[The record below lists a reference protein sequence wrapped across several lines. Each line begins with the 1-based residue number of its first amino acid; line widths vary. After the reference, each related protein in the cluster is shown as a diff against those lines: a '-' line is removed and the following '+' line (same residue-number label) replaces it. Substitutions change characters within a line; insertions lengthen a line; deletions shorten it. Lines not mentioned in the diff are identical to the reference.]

1 MTLNNDEEFKFIFE
15 DNSELLVP
23 KNQIIEISPTF
34 YFKNIN
40 NNDQNIIKMPAFVK
54 HDDLDNFIN
63 IFQKYIS
70 RLRQFNFDESFISI
84 KILLEG
90 NSIKITKL
98 IELSELFENNSFSII
113 LIKDCILSEKKEN
126 EDVDE
131 NHTMNINNVIILLHL
146 SYNKLKEINNKD
158 KTNFLNNS
166 QENNNNIEVE
176 LETTWLDLF
185 IKSLEMIGNNLNYY
199 FENDIGDKITSNKL
213 WSFDKKIIDEL
224 YEKYS
229 LNLISNNYIIN
240 GNEKEIELNDSNIK
254 QNKIDLKKL
263 NKIIDFLIQKR
274 NQSDF
279 FSLLSNEFMRIISE
293 ENINEINSLPNPTFI
308 LKININDIN
317 NYYEEYPINNSFNI
331 NDTTKLVIVVYYKKN
346 DDSFNVSLKLSKD
359 KNDKTMTSFDIITFL
374 SLALVEEINNRQINV
389 KSLTN
394 NKSMY
399 EILKINNFK
408 KIISK
413 NDKIGS
419 SSGNEYFTLKLFLKP
434 CFIYTM
440 LCNYLFYNIE
450 NLYTNK
456 NICKLSKNLLSII
469 IKKKQLLKNDDNSSY
484 KEDAQLNNVDKIV
497 MCLINWLNDE
507 VNVGEDISEIIKSI
521 KWDNV
526 SLPLI
531 FEFLIKYAIHI
542 ISDDIEY
549 IFTNSLAKILKHF
562 ELDLS
567 ILSKEIIHSLLLSSK
582 KMNYISMF
590 CENKKMKKFHLYE
603 IMNKKRNISLQNDKK
618 NENNASSL
626 ANSINNKNEIS
637 TISNNQ
643 NSTKDGHEIKKIDT
657 KPKNKIK
664 IGINNSSIET
674 KYLSHNKN
682 NISFINN
689 NSDIYYNNYFTNCH
703 NNFNI
708 NIYKANKPN
717 NDKMKKNYSQIN
729 KKKVIISQIKIRKDN
744 NTKYEIYKKNN
755 IKINNRVNKSSSNKK
770 NISNSPD
777 SYSPEMKERLNK
789 INSNNI
795 LNKTIN
801 YKNLNNNL
809 DKKLIKDK
817 CDRNKNNKINKNKFN
832 SSDIRNK
839 TCINPGHS
847 YLNYKKNY
855 QQKNANEYLGK
866 ASNKKDKNKTQI
878 SLLNELLNF
887 NKKNKKENNSAIKI
901 NQSVNIKKQ
910 NLTQIHF
917 DNK

>member
-1 MTLNNDEEFKFIFE
+1 MTLNNDEEFRFIFE

-40 NNDQNIIKMPAFVK
+40 NNEQNVIKMPAFVK

-84 KILLEG
+84 KVLLEG

-126 EDVDE
+126 EDIDE
-131 NHTMNINNVIILLHL
+131 NHTMNMNNVIILLHL

-158 KTNFLNNS
+158 KPIILTSS
-166 QENNNNIEVE
+166 QENNNIEAE
-176 LETTWLDLF
+176 LEATWLDLF

-199 FENDIGDKITSNKL
+199 FAKDIGDNVTNNKL

-224 YEKYS
+224 YEKFA
-229 LNLISNNYIIN
+229 LNLITNNYIIN
-240 GNEKEIELNDSNIK
+240 ENEKEIDLNDYSDIK
-254 QNKIDLKKL
+254 QNKIDLKEL
-263 NKIIDFLIQKR
+263 NKIIDFLIKKR

-308 LKININDIN
+308 LKININDIYS
-317 NYYEEYPINNSFNI
+317 YYEEYPINNSFNI
-331 NDTTKLVIVVYYKKN
+331 NDTTKLIIVVYYKKN

-359 KNDKTMTSFDIITFL
+359 KSEKSMPNFDIMTFL

-399 EILKINNFK
+399 EIMKINNFSK
-408 KIISK
+408 LISK
-413 NDKIGS
+413 SDKVS
-419 SSGNEYFTLKLFLKP
+419 NSSGNEYFTLKLFLKP
-434 CFIYTM
+434 CFLYTM
-440 LCNYLFYNIE
+440 LCNYLFHNIE

-469 IKKKQLLKNDDNSSY
+469 IRKKQLLKNEENDSH
-484 KEDAQLNNVDKIV
+484 KEDSQLNNVDKIV

-507 VNVGEDISEIIKSI
+507 VNVGEDISEIIKNI
-521 KWDNV
+521 KWDKV

-590 CENKKMKKFHLYE
+590 CENKKMKKFNLYE
-603 IMNKKRNISLQNDKK
+603 IMNKRRNISIQNDKK

-637 TISNNQ
+637 AFSNNQ
-643 NSTKDGHEIKKIDT
+643 NSTKDGHEIKKIGT
-657 KPKNKIK
+657 RQKNKIK
-664 IGINNSSIET
+664 IGIDNSSIET
-674 KYLSHNKN
+674 KYLSKNKN
-682 NISFINN
+682 NISFINK

-708 NIYKANKPN
+708 NIYKANKSN
-717 NDKMKKNYSQIN
+717 NDKMKKNFSQIN

-755 IKINNRVNKSSSNKK
+755 IKINNKAITSSNKK

-777 SYSPEMKERLNK
+777 SYSPEIKERLNK
-789 INSNNI
+789 IASNNI

-809 DKKLIKDK
+809 DRKLIKDK
-817 CDRNKNNKINKNKFN
+817 CDRNKSKKINKNKFN
-832 SSDIRNK
+832 SSDIKNK
-839 TCINPGHS
+839 TFIITGHT

-855 QQKNANEYLGK
+855 QEKNVNEYLGK
-866 ASNKKDKNKTQI
+866 ASNKKEKNKTQI

-887 NKKNKKENNSAIKI
+887 NKKGKKENNTAIKI

-917 DNK
+917 DKK

>member
-1 MTLNNDEEFKFIFE
+1 MTLNNDEEFRFIFE

-40 NNDQNIIKMPAFVK
+40 NNEQNVIKMPAFVK

-84 KILLEG
+84 KVLLEG

-126 EDVDE
+126 EDIDE
-131 NHTMNINNVIILLHL
+131 NHTMNMNNVIILLHL

-158 KTNFLNNS
+158 KPIILTSS
-166 QENNNNIEVE
+166 QENNNIEAE
-176 LETTWLDLF
+176 LEATWLDLF

-199 FENDIGDKITSNKL
+199 FAKDIGDNVTNNKL

-224 YEKYS
+224 YEKFA
-229 LNLISNNYIIN
+229 LNLITNNYIIN
-240 GNEKEIELNDSNIK
+240 ENEKEIDLNDYSDIK
-254 QNKIDLKKL
+254 QNKIDLKEL
-263 NKIIDFLIQKR
+263 NKIIDFLIKKR

-308 LKININDIN
+308 LKININDIYS
-317 NYYEEYPINNSFNI
+317 YYEEYPINNSFNI
-331 NDTTKLVIVVYYKKN
+331 NDTTKLIIVVYYKKN

-359 KNDKTMTSFDIITFL
+359 KSEKSMPNFDIMTFL

-399 EILKINNFK
+399 EIMKINNFSK
-408 KIISK
+408 LISK
-413 NDKIGS
+413 SDKVS
-419 SSGNEYFTLKLFLKP
+419 NSSGNEYFTLKLFLKP
-434 CFIYTM
+434 CFLYTM
-440 LCNYLFYNIE
+440 LCNYLFHNIE

-469 IKKKQLLKNDDNSSY
+469 IRKKQLLKNEENDSH
-484 KEDAQLNNVDKIV
+484 KEDSQLNNVDKIV

-507 VNVGEDISEIIKSI
+507 VNVGEDISEIIKNI
-521 KWDNV
+521 KWDKV

-549 IFTNSLAKILKHF
+549 IFSNSLAKILKHF

-590 CENKKMKKFHLYE
+590 CENKKMKKFNLYE
-603 IMNKKRNISLQNDKK
+603 IMNKRRNISIQNDKK
-618 NENNASSL
+618 NENNTSSL

-637 TISNNQ
+637 AFSNNQ
-643 NSTKDGHEIKKIDT
+643 NSTKDGHEIKKIGT
-657 KPKNKIK
+657 RQKNKIK
-664 IGINNSSIET
+664 IGIDNSSIET
-674 KYLSHNKN
+674 KYLSKNKN
-682 NISFINN
+682 NISFINK

-708 NIYKANKPN
+708 NIYKANKSN
-717 NDKMKKNYSQIN
+717 NDKMKKNFSQIN

-755 IKINNRVNKSSSNKK
+755 IKINNRAITSSNKK

-777 SYSPEMKERLNK
+777 SYSPEIKERLNK
-789 INSNNI
+789 IASNNI

-809 DKKLIKDK
+809 DRKLIKDK
-817 CDRNKNNKINKNKFN
+817 CDRNKSKKINKNKFN
-832 SSDIRNK
+832 SSDIKNK
-839 TCINPGHS
+839 TFINPGHT

-855 QQKNANEYLGK
+855 QEKNVNEYLGK
-866 ASNKKDKNKTQI
+866 ASNKKEKNKTQI

-887 NKKNKKENNSAIKI
+887 NKKGKKENNTAIKI

-917 DNK
+917 DKK

>member
-1 MTLNNDEEFKFIFE
+1 MTLNNDEEFRFIFE

-40 NNDQNIIKMPAFVK
+40 NNEQNVIKMPAFVK

-84 KILLEG
+84 KVLLEG

-126 EDVDE
+126 EDIDE
-131 NHTMNINNVIILLHL
+131 NHTMNMNNVIILLHL

-158 KTNFLNNS
+158 KPIILTSS
-166 QENNNNIEVE
+166 QENNNIEAE
-176 LETTWLDLF
+176 LEATWLDLF

-199 FENDIGDKITSNKL
+199 FAKDIGDNVTNNKL

-224 YEKYS
+224 YEKFA
-229 LNLISNNYIIN
+229 LNLITNNYIIN
-240 GNEKEIELNDSNIK
+240 ENEKEIDLKDYSDIK
-254 QNKIDLKKL
+254 QNKIDLKEL
-263 NKIIDFLIQKR
+263 NKIIDFLIKKR

-308 LKININDIN
+308 LKININDIYS
-317 NYYEEYPINNSFNI
+317 YYEEYPINNSFNI
-331 NDTTKLVIVVYYKKN
+331 NDTTKLIIVVYYKKN

-359 KNDKTMTSFDIITFL
+359 KSDKSMPNFDIMTFL

-399 EILKINNFK
+399 EIMKINNFSK
-408 KIISK
+408 LISK
-413 NDKIGS
+413 SDKVS
-419 SSGNEYFTLKLFLKP
+419 NSSGNEYFTLKLFLKP
-434 CFIYTM
+434 CFLYTM
-440 LCNYLFYNIE
+440 LCNYLFHNIE

-469 IKKKQLLKNDDNSSY
+469 IRKKQLLKNEENDSH
-484 KEDAQLNNVDKIV
+484 KEDSQLNNVDKIV

-507 VNVGEDISEIIKSI
+507 VNVGEDISEIIKNI
-521 KWDNV
+521 KWDKV

-590 CENKKMKKFHLYE
+590 CENKKMKKFNLYE
-603 IMNKKRNISLQNDKK
+603 IMNKRRNISIQNDKK
-618 NENNASSL
+618 NENNTSSL

-637 TISNNQ
+637 AFSNNQ
-643 NSTKDGHEIKKIDT
+643 NSTKDGHEIKKIGT
-657 KPKNKIK
+657 RQKNKIK
-664 IGINNSSIET
+664 IGIDNSSIET
-674 KYLSHNKN
+674 KYLSKNKN
-682 NISFINN
+682 NISFINK

-708 NIYKANKPN
+708 NIYKANKSN
-717 NDKMKKNYSQIN
+717 NDKMKKNFSQIN

-755 IKINNRVNKSSSNKK
+755 IKINNRAITSSNKK

-777 SYSPEMKERLNK
+777 SYSPEIKERLNK
-789 INSNNI
+789 IASNNI

-809 DKKLIKDK
+809 DRKLIKDK
-817 CDRNKNNKINKNKFN
+817 CDRNKSKKINKNKFN
-832 SSDIRNK
+832 SSDIKNK
-839 TCINPGHS
+839 TFINPGHT

-855 QQKNANEYLGK
+855 QEKNVNEYLGK
-866 ASNKKDKNKTQI
+866 ASNKKEKNKTQI

-887 NKKNKKENNSAIKI
+887 NKKGKKENNTAIKI

-917 DNK
+917 DKK

>member
-1 MTLNNDEEFKFIFE
+1 MTLNNDEEFRFIFE

-40 NNDQNIIKMPAFVK
+40 NNEQNVIKMPAFVK

-84 KILLEG
+84 KVLLEG

-126 EDVDE
+126 EDIDE
-131 NHTMNINNVIILLHL
+131 NHTMNMNNVIILLHL

-158 KTNFLNNS
+158 KPIILTSS
-166 QENNNNIEVE
+166 QENNNIEAE
-176 LETTWLDLF
+176 LEATWLDLF

-199 FENDIGDKITSNKL
+199 FAKDIGDNVTNNKL

-224 YEKYS
+224 YEKFA
-229 LNLISNNYIIN
+229 LNLITNNYIIN
-240 GNEKEIELNDSNIK
+240 ENEKEIDLNNYSDIK
-254 QNKIDLKKL
+254 QNKIDLKEL
-263 NKIIDFLIQKR
+263 NKIIDFLIKKR

-308 LKININDIN
+308 LKININDIYS
-317 NYYEEYPINNSFNI
+317 YYEEYPINNSFNI
-331 NDTTKLVIVVYYKKN
+331 NDTTKLIIVVYYKKN

-359 KNDKTMTSFDIITFL
+359 KSEKSMPNFDIMTFL

-399 EILKINNFK
+399 EIMKINNFSK
-408 KIISK
+408 LISK
-413 NDKIGS
+413 SDKVS
-419 SSGNEYFTLKLFLKP
+419 NSSGNEYFTLKLFLKP
-434 CFIYTM
+434 CFLYTM
-440 LCNYLFYNIE
+440 LCNYLFHNIE

-469 IKKKQLLKNDDNSSY
+469 IRKKQLLKNEENDSH
-484 KEDAQLNNVDKIV
+484 KEDSQLNNVDKIV

-507 VNVGEDISEIIKSI
+507 VNVGEDISEIIKNI
-521 KWDNV
+521 KWDKV

-549 IFTNSLAKILKHF
+549 IFSNSLAKILKHF

-590 CENKKMKKFHLYE
+590 CENKKMKKFNLYE
-603 IMNKKRNISLQNDKK
+603 IMNKRRNISIQNDKK

-637 TISNNQ
+637 AFSNNQ
-643 NSTKDGHEIKKIDT
+643 NSTKDGHEIKKIGT
-657 KPKNKIK
+657 RQKNKIK
-664 IGINNSSIET
+664 IGIDNSSIET
-674 KYLSHNKN
+674 KYLSKNKN
-682 NISFINN
+682 NISFINK

-708 NIYKANKPN
+708 NIYKANKSN
-717 NDKMKKNYSQIN
+717 NDKMKKNFSQIN

-755 IKINNRVNKSSSNKK
+755 IKINNRAITSSNKK

-777 SYSPEMKERLNK
+777 SYSPEIKERLNK
-789 INSNNI
+789 IASNNI

-809 DKKLIKDK
+809 DRKLIKDK
-817 CDRNKNNKINKNKFN
+817 CDRNKSKKINKNKFN
-832 SSDIRNK
+832 SSDIKNK
-839 TCINPGHS
+839 TFINPGHT

-855 QQKNANEYLGK
+855 QEKNVNEYLGK
-866 ASNKKDKNKTQI
+866 ASNKKEKNKTQI

-887 NKKNKKENNSAIKI
+887 NKKGKKENNTAIKI

-917 DNK
+917 DKK

>member
-1 MTLNNDEEFKFIFE
+1 MTLNNDEEFRFIFE

-40 NNDQNIIKMPAFVK
+40 NNEQNVIKMPAFVK

-84 KILLEG
+84 KVLLEG

-126 EDVDE
+126 EDIDE
-131 NHTMNINNVIILLHL
+131 NHTMNMNNVIILLHL

-158 KTNFLNNS
+158 KPIILTSS
-166 QENNNNIEVE
+166 QENNNIEAE
-176 LETTWLDLF
+176 LEATWLDLF

-199 FENDIGDKITSNKL
+199 FAKDIGDNVTNNKL

-224 YEKYS
+224 YEKFA
-229 LNLISNNYIIN
+229 LNLITNNYIIN
-240 GNEKEIELNDSNIK
+240 ENEKEIDLNNYSDIK
-254 QNKIDLKKL
+254 QNKIDLKEL
-263 NKIIDFLIQKR
+263 NKIIDFLIKKR

-308 LKININDIN
+308 LKININDIYS
-317 NYYEEYPINNSFNI
+317 YYEEYPINNSFNI
-331 NDTTKLVIVVYYKKN
+331 NDTTKLIIVVYYKKN

-359 KNDKTMTSFDIITFL
+359 KSDKSMPNFDIMTFL

-399 EILKINNFK
+399 EIMKINNFSK
-408 KIISK
+408 LISK
-413 NDKIGS
+413 SDKVS
-419 SSGNEYFTLKLFLKP
+419 NSSGNEYFTLKLFLKP
-434 CFIYTM
+434 CFLYTM
-440 LCNYLFYNIE
+440 LCNYLFHNIE

-469 IKKKQLLKNDDNSSY
+469 IRKKQLLKNEENDSH
-484 KEDAQLNNVDKIV
+484 KEDSQLNNVDKIV

-507 VNVGEDISEIIKSI
+507 VNVGEDISEIIKNI
-521 KWDNV
+521 KWDKV

-590 CENKKMKKFHLYE
+590 CENKKMKKFNLYE
-603 IMNKKRNISLQNDKK
+603 IMNKRRNISIQNDKK

-637 TISNNQ
+637 AFSNNQ
-643 NSTKDGHEIKKIDT
+643 NSTKDGHEIKKIGT
-657 KPKNKIK
+657 RQKNKIK
-664 IGINNSSIET
+664 IGIDNSSIET
-674 KYLSHNKN
+674 KYLSKNKN
-682 NISFINN
+682 NISFINK

-708 NIYKANKPN
+708 NIYKANKSN
-717 NDKMKKNYSQIN
+717 NDKMKKNFSQIN

-755 IKINNRVNKSSSNKK
+755 IKINNRAITSSNKK

-777 SYSPEMKERLNK
+777 SYSPEIKERLNK
-789 INSNNI
+789 IASNNI

-809 DKKLIKDK
+809 DRKLIKDK
-817 CDRNKNNKINKNKFN
+817 CDRNKSKKINKNKFN
-832 SSDIRNK
+832 SSDIKNK
-839 TCINPGHS
+839 TFINPGHT

-855 QQKNANEYLGK
+855 QEKNVNEYLGK
-866 ASNKKDKNKTQI
+866 ASNKKEKNKTQI

-887 NKKNKKENNSAIKI
+887 NKKGKKENNTAIKI

-917 DNK
+917 DKK

>member
-1 MTLNNDEEFKFIFE
+1 MTLNNDEEFRFIFE

-40 NNDQNIIKMPAFVK
+40 NNEQNVIKMPAFVK

-84 KILLEG
+84 KVLLEG

-126 EDVDE
+126 EDIDE
-131 NHTMNINNVIILLHL
+131 NHTMNMNNVIILLHL

-158 KTNFLNNS
+158 KPIILTSS
-166 QENNNNIEVE
+166 QENNNIEAE
-176 LETTWLDLF
+176 LEATWLDLF

-199 FENDIGDKITSNKL
+199 FAKDIGDNVTNNKL

-224 YEKYS
+224 YEKFA
-229 LNLISNNYIIN
+229 LNLITNNYIIN
-240 GNEKEIELNDSNIK
+240 ENEKEIDLNDYSDIK
-254 QNKIDLKKL
+254 QNKIDLKEL
-263 NKIIDFLIQKR
+263 NKIIDFLIKKR

-308 LKININDIN
+308 LKININDIYS
-317 NYYEEYPINNSFNI
+317 YYEEYPINNSFNI
-331 NDTTKLVIVVYYKKN
+331 NDTTKLIIVVYYKKN

-359 KNDKTMTSFDIITFL
+359 KSDKSMPNFDIMTFL

-399 EILKINNFK
+399 EIMKINNFSK
-408 KIISK
+408 LISK
-413 NDKIGS
+413 SDKVS
-419 SSGNEYFTLKLFLKP
+419 NSSGNEYFTLKLFLKP
-434 CFIYTM
+434 CFLYTM
-440 LCNYLFYNIE
+440 LCNYLFHNIE

-469 IKKKQLLKNDDNSSY
+469 IRKKQLLKNEENDSH
-484 KEDAQLNNVDKIV
+484 KEDSQLNNVDKIV

-507 VNVGEDISEIIKSI
+507 VNVGEDISEIIKNI
-521 KWDNV
+521 KWDKV

-590 CENKKMKKFHLYE
+590 CENKKMKKFNLYE
-603 IMNKKRNISLQNDKK
+603 IMNKRRNISIQNDKK

-637 TISNNQ
+637 AFSNNQ
-643 NSTKDGHEIKKIDT
+643 NSTKDGHEIKKIGT
-657 KPKNKIK
+657 RQKNKIK
-664 IGINNSSIET
+664 IGIDNSSIET
-674 KYLSHNKN
+674 KYLSKNKN
-682 NISFINN
+682 NISFINK

-708 NIYKANKPN
+708 NIYKANKSN
-717 NDKMKKNYSQIN
+717 NDKMKKNFSQIN

-755 IKINNRVNKSSSNKK
+755 IKINNRAITSSNKK

-777 SYSPEMKERLNK
+777 SYSPEIKERLNK
-789 INSNNI
+789 IASNNI

-809 DKKLIKDK
+809 DRKLIKDK
-817 CDRNKNNKINKNKFN
+817 CDRNKSKKINKNKFN
-832 SSDIRNK
+832 SSDIKNK
-839 TCINPGHS
+839 TFIITGHT

-855 QQKNANEYLGK
+855 QEKNVNEYLGK
-866 ASNKKDKNKTQI
+866 ASNKKEKNKTQI

-887 NKKNKKENNSAIKI
+887 NKKGKKENNTAIKI

-917 DNK
+917 DKK

>member
-1 MTLNNDEEFKFIFE
+1 MTLNNDEEFKFVFE

-40 NNDQNIIKMPAFVK
+40 NNEQNVIKMPAFVK

-84 KILLEG
+84 KVLLEG

-126 EDVDE
+126 EDIDE
-131 NHTMNINNVIILLHL
+131 NHTMNMNNVIILLHL

-158 KTNFLNNS
+158 KPIILTSS
-166 QENNNNIEVE
+166 QENNNIEAE
-176 LETTWLDLF
+176 LEATWLDLF

-199 FENDIGDKITSNKL
+199 FAKDIGDNVTNNKL

-224 YEKYS
+224 YEKYA
-229 LNLISNNYIIN
+229 LNLITNNYIIN
-240 GNEKEIELNDSNIK
+240 ENEKEIDLNDYSDIK
-254 QNKIDLKKL
+254 QNKIDLKEL
-263 NKIIDFLIQKR
+263 NKIIDFLIKKR

-308 LKININDIN
+308 LKININDIYS
-317 NYYEEYPINNSFNI
+317 YYEEYPINNSFNI
-331 NDTTKLVIVVYYKKN
+331 NDTTKLIIVVYYKKN

-359 KNDKTMTSFDIITFL
+359 KSDKSMPNFDIMTFL

-399 EILKINNFK
+399 EIMKINNFSK
-408 KIISK
+408 LISK
-413 NDKIGS
+413 SDKVS
-419 SSGNEYFTLKLFLKP
+419 NSSGNEYFTLKLFLKP
-434 CFIYTM
+434 CFLYTM
-440 LCNYLFYNIE
+440 LCNYLFHNIE

-469 IKKKQLLKNDDNSSY
+469 IRKKQLLKNEENDSH
-484 KEDAQLNNVDKIV
+484 KEDSQLNNVDKIV

-507 VNVGEDISEIIKSI
+507 VNVGEDISEIIKNI
-521 KWDNV
+521 KWDKV

-590 CENKKMKKFHLYE
+590 CENKKMKKFNLYE
-603 IMNKKRNISLQNDKK
+603 IMNKRRNISIQNDKK
-618 NENNASSL
+618 NENNTSSL

-637 TISNNQ
+637 AFSNNQ
-643 NSTKDGHEIKKIDT
+643 NSTKDGHEIKKIGT
-657 KPKNKIK
+657 RQKNKIK
-664 IGINNSSIET
+664 IGIDNSSIET
-674 KYLSHNKN
+674 KYLSKNKN
-682 NISFINN
+682 NISFINK

-708 NIYKANKPN
+708 NIYKANKSN
-717 NDKMKKNYSQIN
+717 NDKMKKNFSQIN

-755 IKINNRVNKSSSNKK
+755 IKINNRAITSSNKK

-777 SYSPEMKERLNK
+777 SYSPEIKERLNK
-789 INSNNI
+789 IASNNI

-809 DKKLIKDK
+809 DRKLIKDK
-817 CDRNKNNKINKNKFN
+817 CDRNKSKKINKNKFN
-832 SSDIRNK
+832 SSDIKNK
-839 TCINPGHS
+839 TFINPGHT

-855 QQKNANEYLGK
+855 QEKNVNEYLGK
-866 ASNKKDKNKTQI
+866 ASNKKEKNKTQI

-887 NKKNKKENNSAIKI
+887 NKKGKKENNTAIKI

-917 DNK
+917 DKK

>member
-1 MTLNNDEEFKFIFE
+1 MTLNNDEEFRFIFE

-40 NNDQNIIKMPAFVK
+40 NNEQNVIKMPAFVK

-84 KILLEG
+84 KVLLEG

-126 EDVDE
+126 EDIDE
-131 NHTMNINNVIILLHL
+131 NHTMNMNNVIILLHL

-158 KTNFLNNS
+158 KPIILTSS
-166 QENNNNIEVE
+166 QENNNIEAE
-176 LETTWLDLF
+176 LEATWLDLF

-199 FENDIGDKITSNKL
+199 FAKDIGDNVTNNKL

-224 YEKYS
+224 YEKFA
-229 LNLISNNYIIN
+229 LNLITNNYIIN
-240 GNEKEIELNDSNIK
+240 ENEKEIDLNDYSDIK
-254 QNKIDLKKL
+254 QNKIDLKEL
-263 NKIIDFLIQKR
+263 NKIIDFLIKKR

-308 LKININDIN
+308 LKININDIYS
-317 NYYEEYPINNSFNI
+317 YYEEYPINNSFNI
-331 NDTTKLVIVVYYKKN
+331 NDTTKLIIVVYYKKN

-359 KNDKTMTSFDIITFL
+359 KSEKSMPNFDIMTFL

-399 EILKINNFK
+399 EIMKINNFSK
-408 KIISK
+408 LISK
-413 NDKIGS
+413 SDKVS
-419 SSGNEYFTLKLFLKP
+419 NSSGNEYFTLKLFLKP
-434 CFIYTM
+434 CFLYTM
-440 LCNYLFYNIE
+440 LCNYLFHNIE

-469 IKKKQLLKNDDNSSY
+469 IRKKQLLKNEENDSH
-484 KEDAQLNNVDKIV
+484 KEDSQLNNVDKIV

-507 VNVGEDISEIIKSI
+507 VNVGEDISEIIKNI
-521 KWDNV
+521 KWDKV

-590 CENKKMKKFHLYE
+590 CENKKMKKFNLYE
-603 IMNKKRNISLQNDKK
+603 IMNKRRNISIQNDKK
-618 NENNASSL
+618 NENNTSSL

-637 TISNNQ
+637 AFSNNQ
-643 NSTKDGHEIKKIDT
+643 NSTKDGHEIKKIGT
-657 KPKNKIK
+657 RQKNKIK
-664 IGINNSSIET
+664 IGIDNSSIET
-674 KYLSHNKN
+674 KYLSKNKN
-682 NISFINN
+682 NISFINK

-708 NIYKANKPN
+708 NIYKANKSN
-717 NDKMKKNYSQIN
+717 NDKMKKNFSQIN

-755 IKINNRVNKSSSNKK
+755 IKINNRAITSSNKK

-777 SYSPEMKERLNK
+777 SYSPEIKERLNK
-789 INSNNI
+789 IASNNI

-809 DKKLIKDK
+809 DRKLIKDK
-817 CDRNKNNKINKNKFN
+817 CDRNKSKKINKNKFN
-832 SSDIRNK
+832 SSDIKNK
-839 TCINPGHS
+839 TFINPGHT

-855 QQKNANEYLGK
+855 QEKNVNEYLGK
-866 ASNKKDKNKTQI
+866 ASNKKEKNKTQI

-887 NKKNKKENNSAIKI
+887 NKKGKKENNTAIKI

-917 DNK
+917 DKK

>member
-1 MTLNNDEEFKFIFE
+1 MTLNNDEEFRFIFE

-40 NNDQNIIKMPAFVK
+40 NNEQNVIKMPAFVK

-84 KILLEG
+84 KVLLEG

-126 EDVDE
+126 EDIDE
-131 NHTMNINNVIILLHL
+131 NHTMNMNNVIILLHL

-158 KTNFLNNS
+158 KPIILTSS
-166 QENNNNIEVE
+166 QENNNIEAE
-176 LETTWLDLF
+176 LEATWLDLF

-199 FENDIGDKITSNKL
+199 FAKDIGDNVTNNKL

-224 YEKYS
+224 YEKFA
-229 LNLISNNYIIN
+229 LNLITNNYIIN
-240 GNEKEIELNDSNIK
+240 ENEKEIDLNNYSDIK
-254 QNKIDLKKL
+254 QNKIDLKEL
-263 NKIIDFLIQKR
+263 NKIIDFLIKKR

-308 LKININDIN
+308 LKININDIYS
-317 NYYEEYPINNSFNI
+317 YYEEYPINNSFNI
-331 NDTTKLVIVVYYKKN
+331 NDTTKLIIVVYYKKN

-359 KNDKTMTSFDIITFL
+359 KSDKSMPNFDIMTFL

-399 EILKINNFK
+399 EIMKINNFSK
-408 KIISK
+408 LISK
-413 NDKIGS
+413 SDKVS
-419 SSGNEYFTLKLFLKP
+419 NSSGNEYFTLKLFLKP
-434 CFIYTM
+434 CFLYTM
-440 LCNYLFYNIE
+440 LCNYLFHNIE

-469 IKKKQLLKNDDNSSY
+469 IRKKQLLKNEENDSH
-484 KEDAQLNNVDKIV
+484 KEDSQLNNVDKIV

-507 VNVGEDISEIIKSI
+507 VNVGEDISEIIKNI
-521 KWDNV
+521 KWDKV

-567 ILSKEIIHSLLLSSK
+567 ILSKEIVHSLLLSSK

-590 CENKKMKKFHLYE
+590 CENKKMKKFNLYE
-603 IMNKKRNISLQNDKK
+603 IMNKRRNISIQNDKK
-618 NENNASSL
+618 NENNTSSL

-637 TISNNQ
+637 AFSNNQ
-643 NSTKDGHEIKKIDT
+643 NSTKDGHEIKKIGT
-657 KPKNKIK
+657 RQKNKIK
-664 IGINNSSIET
+664 IGIDNSSIET
-674 KYLSHNKN
+674 KYLSKNKN
-682 NISFINN
+682 NISFINK

-708 NIYKANKPN
+708 NIYKANKSN
-717 NDKMKKNYSQIN
+717 NDKMKKNFSQIN

-755 IKINNRVNKSSSNKK
+755 IKINNKAITSSNKK

-777 SYSPEMKERLNK
+777 SYSPEIKERLNK
-789 INSNNI
+789 IASNNI

-809 DKKLIKDK
+809 DRKLIKDK
-817 CDRNKNNKINKNKFN
+817 CDRNKSKKINKNKFN
-832 SSDIRNK
+832 SSDIKNK
-839 TCINPGHS
+839 TFINPGHT

-855 QQKNANEYLGK
+855 QEKNVNEYLGK
-866 ASNKKDKNKTQI
+866 ASNKKEKNKTQI

-887 NKKNKKENNSAIKI
+887 NKKGKKENNTAIKI

-917 DNK
+917 DKK

>member
-1 MTLNNDEEFKFIFE
+1 MTLNNDEEFKFVFE

-40 NNDQNIIKMPAFVK
+40 NNEQNVIKMPAFVK

-84 KILLEG
+84 KVLLEG

-126 EDVDE
+126 EDIDE
-131 NHTMNINNVIILLHL
+131 NHTMNMNNVIILLHL

-158 KTNFLNNS
+158 KPIILTSS
-166 QENNNNIEVE
+166 QENNNIEAE
-176 LETTWLDLF
+176 LEATWLDLF

-199 FENDIGDKITSNKL
+199 FTKDIGDNVTNNKL

-224 YEKYS
+224 YEKFA
-229 LNLISNNYIIN
+229 LNLITNNYIIN
-240 GNEKEIELNDSNIK
+240 ENEKEIDLNDYSDIK
-254 QNKIDLKKL
+254 QNKIDLKEL
-263 NKIIDFLIQKR
+263 NKIIDFLIKKR

-308 LKININDIN
+308 LKININDIYS
-317 NYYEEYPINNSFNI
+317 YYEEYPINNSFNI
-331 NDTTKLVIVVYYKKN
+331 NDTTKLIIVVYYKKN

-359 KNDKTMTSFDIITFL
+359 KSDKSMPNFDIMTFL

-399 EILKINNFK
+399 EIMKINNFSK
-408 KIISK
+408 LISK
-413 NDKIGS
+413 SDKVS
-419 SSGNEYFTLKLFLKP
+419 NSSGNEYFTLKLFLKP
-434 CFIYTM
+434 CFLYTM
-440 LCNYLFYNIE
+440 LCNYLFHNIE

-469 IKKKQLLKNDDNSSY
+469 IRKKQLLKNEENDSH
-484 KEDAQLNNVDKIV
+484 KEDSQLNNVDKIV

-507 VNVGEDISEIIKSI
+507 VNVGEDISEIIKNI
-521 KWDNV
+521 KWDKV

-590 CENKKMKKFHLYE
+590 CENKKMKKFNLYE
-603 IMNKKRNISLQNDKK
+603 IMNKRRNISIQNDKK
-618 NENNASSL
+618 NENNTSSL

-637 TISNNQ
+637 AFSNNQ
-643 NSTKDGHEIKKIDT
+643 NSTKDGHEIKKIGT
-657 KPKNKIK
+657 RQKNKIK
-664 IGINNSSIET
+664 IGIDNSSIET
-674 KYLSHNKN
+674 KYLSKNKN
-682 NISFINN
+682 NISFINK

-708 NIYKANKPN
+708 NIYKANKSN
-717 NDKMKKNYSQIN
+717 NDKMKKNFSQIN

-755 IKINNRVNKSSSNKK
+755 IKINNRAITSSNKK

-777 SYSPEMKERLNK
+777 SYSPEIKERLNK
-789 INSNNI
+789 IASNNI

-809 DKKLIKDK
+809 DRKLIKDK
-817 CDRNKNNKINKNKFN
+817 CDRNKSKKINKNKFN
-832 SSDIRNK
+832 SSDIKNK
-839 TCINPGHS
+839 TFINPGHT

-855 QQKNANEYLGK
+855 QEKNVNEYLGK
-866 ASNKKDKNKTQI
+866 ASNKKEKNKTQI

-887 NKKNKKENNSAIKI
+887 NKKGKKENNTAIKI

-917 DNK
+917 DKK

>member
-1 MTLNNDEEFKFIFE
+1 
-15 DNSELLVP
+15 
-23 KNQIIEISPTF
+23 
-34 YFKNIN
+34 
-40 NNDQNIIKMPAFVK
+40 MPAFVK

-70 RLRQFNFDESFISI
+70 RLRQFNFDESFISL

-113 LIKDCILSEKKEN
+113 LIKDCILSEKKDT
-126 EDVDE
+126 EDIDE

-158 KTNFLNNS
+158 KQNILINS
-166 QENNNNIEVE
+166 QDNNNNLEVE

-185 IKSLEMIGNNLNYY
+185 IKSLEMIGNNLSYY
-199 FENDIGDKITSNKL
+199 FENDTGDKVTSNKL

-229 LNLISNNYIIN
+229 LNLITNNFIIN
-240 GNEKEIELNDSNIK
+240 ENEKEIELKDSNIK
-254 QNKIDLKKL
+254 PNKIDLKQL

-308 LKININDIN
+308 LKVNINDIN
-317 NYYEEYPINNSFNI
+317 NYYEEYPINNSFTI
-331 NDTTKLVIVVYYKKN
+331 NDTTKLIIVVYYKKN
-346 DDSFNVSLKLSKD
+346 DDSFNVSLKLSKE
-359 KNDKTMTSFDIITFL
+359 KNNRTMACFDIITFL

-408 KIISK
+408 KLISK
-413 NDKIGS
+413 IDKNEN

-469 IKKKQLLKNDDNSSY
+469 IRKKQLLKNEEENNSHR
-484 KEDAQLNNVDKIV
+484 EDSQYNNVDKIV

-521 KWDNV
+521 KWDHV

-549 IFTNSLAKILKHF
+549 IFSKSLAKILKQF

-567 ILSKEIIHSLLLSSK
+567 ILSKEIIHSLILSSK

-590 CENKKMKKFHLYE
+590 CENKKMKKFNLYE
-603 IMNKKRNISLQNDKK
+603 IMNKRRNISLQNDKK
-618 NENNASSL
+618 NENNTSSL
-626 ANSINNKNEIS
+626 ANSINNKNEAS

-643 NSTKDGHEIKKIDT
+643 NTNKDGHEIKKNET

-674 KYLSHNKN
+674 KYLNNNKN

-708 NIYKANKPN
+708 NIYKANKSN
-717 NDKMKKNYSQIN
+717 NDKKKKNFSQIN
-729 KKKVIISQIKIRKDN
+729 KKKVIISQIKIRKEN
-744 NTKYEIYKKNN
+744 NTKFEIYKKNN
-755 IKINNRVNKSSSNKK
+755 IKINNRSNVSPNIKSV
-770 NISNSPD
+770 SNSPD
-777 SYSPEMKERLNK
+777 SYSPKMKERLNK
-789 INSNNI
+789 INTNNNI

-801 YKNLNNNL
+801 YKNSNNNF

-817 CDRNKNNKINKNKFN
+817 CERNQHHKTKKNRFN
-832 SSDIRNK
+832 STDIKNK
-839 TCINPGHS
+839 TCINPGQTN
-847 YLNYKKNY
+847 LNFKKNY
-855 QQKNANEYLGK
+855 HQKNINEYLGK

-878 SLLNELLNF
+878 SLLNELLNI
-887 NKKNKKENNSAIKI
+887 NKKGKKDNNSAIKI

-910 NLTQIHF
+910 NLTQIHI

>member
-1 MTLNNDEEFKFIFE
+1 MTLNNDEEFRFIFE

-40 NNDQNIIKMPAFVK
+40 NNEQNVIKMPAFVK

-84 KILLEG
+84 KVLLEG

-126 EDVDE
+126 EDIDE
-131 NHTMNINNVIILLHL
+131 NHTMNMNNVIILLHL

-158 KTNFLNNS
+158 KPIILTSS
-166 QENNNNIEVE
+166 QENNNIEAE
-176 LETTWLDLF
+176 LEATWLDLF

-199 FENDIGDKITSNKL
+199 FAKDIGDNVTNNKL

-224 YEKYS
+224 YEKFA
-229 LNLISNNYIIN
+229 LNLITNNYIIN
-240 GNEKEIELNDSNIK
+240 ENEKEIDLNDYSDIK
-254 QNKIDLKKL
+254 QNKIDLKEL
-263 NKIIDFLIQKR
+263 NKIIDFLIKKR

-308 LKININDIN
+308 LKININDIYS
-317 NYYEEYPINNSFNI
+317 YYEEYPINNSFNI
-331 NDTTKLVIVVYYKKN
+331 NDTTKLIIVVYYKKN

-359 KNDKTMTSFDIITFL
+359 KSEKSMPNFDIMTFL

-399 EILKINNFK
+399 EIMKINNFSK
-408 KIISK
+408 LISK
-413 NDKIGS
+413 SDKVS
-419 SSGNEYFTLKLFLKP
+419 NSSGNEYFTLKLFLKP
-434 CFIYTM
+434 CFLYTM
-440 LCNYLFYNIE
+440 LCNYLFHNIE

-469 IKKKQLLKNDDNSSY
+469 IRKKQLLKNEENDSH
-484 KEDAQLNNVDKIV
+484 KEDSQLNNVDKIV

-507 VNVGEDISEIIKSI
+507 VNVGEDISEIIKNI
-521 KWDNV
+521 KWDKV

-590 CENKKMKKFHLYE
+590 CENKKMKKFNLYE
-603 IMNKKRNISLQNDKK
+603 IMNKRRNISIQNDKK

-637 TISNNQ
+637 AFSNNQ
-643 NSTKDGHEIKKIDT
+643 NSTKDGHEIKKIGT
-657 KPKNKIK
+657 RQKNKIK
-664 IGINNSSIET
+664 IGIDNSSIET
-674 KYLSHNKN
+674 KYLSKNKN
-682 NISFINN
+682 NISFINK

-708 NIYKANKPN
+708 NIYKANKSN
-717 NDKMKKNYSQIN
+717 NDKMKKNFSQIN

-755 IKINNRVNKSSSNKK
+755 IKINNRAITSSNKK

-777 SYSPEMKERLNK
+777 SYSPEIKERLNK
-789 INSNNI
+789 IASNNI

-809 DKKLIKDK
+809 DRKLIKDK
-817 CDRNKNNKINKNKFN
+817 CDRNKSKKINKNKFN
-832 SSDIRNK
+832 SSDIKNK
-839 TCINPGHS
+839 TFIITGHT

-855 QQKNANEYLGK
+855 QEKNVNEYLGK
-866 ASNKKDKNKTQI
+866 ASNKKEKNKTQI

-887 NKKNKKENNSAIKI
+887 NKKGKKENNTAIKI

-917 DNK
+917 DKK

>member
-1 MTLNNDEEFKFIFE
+1 MTLNNDEEFRFIFE

-40 NNDQNIIKMPAFVK
+40 NNEQNVIKMPAFVK

-84 KILLEG
+84 KVLLEG

-126 EDVDE
+126 EDIDE
-131 NHTMNINNVIILLHL
+131 NHTMNMNNVIILLHL

-158 KTNFLNNS
+158 KPIILTSS
-166 QENNNNIEVE
+166 QENNNIEAE
-176 LETTWLDLF
+176 LEATWLDLF

-199 FENDIGDKITSNKL
+199 FAKDIGDNVTNNKL

-224 YEKYS
+224 YEKFA
-229 LNLISNNYIIN
+229 LNLITNNYIIN
-240 GNEKEIELNDSNIK
+240 ENEKEIDLNDYSDIK
-254 QNKIDLKKL
+254 QNKIDLKEL
-263 NKIIDFLIQKR
+263 NKIIDFLIKKR

-308 LKININDIN
+308 LKININDIYS
-317 NYYEEYPINNSFNI
+317 YYEEYPINNSFNI
-331 NDTTKLVIVVYYKKN
+331 NDTTKLIIVVYYKKN

-359 KNDKTMTSFDIITFL
+359 KSEKSMPNFDIMTFL

-399 EILKINNFK
+399 EIMKINNFSK
-408 KIISK
+408 LISK
-413 NDKIGS
+413 SDKVS
-419 SSGNEYFTLKLFLKP
+419 NSSGNEYFTLKLFLKP
-434 CFIYTM
+434 CFLYTM
-440 LCNYLFYNIE
+440 LCNYLFHNIE

-469 IKKKQLLKNDDNSSY
+469 IRKKQLLKNEENDSH
-484 KEDAQLNNVDKIV
+484 KEDSQLNNVDKIV

-507 VNVGEDISEIIKSI
+507 VNVGEDISEIIKNI
-521 KWDNV
+521 KWDKV

-590 CENKKMKKFHLYE
+590 CENKKMKKFNLYE
-603 IMNKKRNISLQNDKK
+603 IMNKRRNISIQNDKK

-637 TISNNQ
+637 AFSNNQ
-643 NSTKDGHEIKKIDT
+643 NSTKDGHEIKKIGT
-657 KPKNKIK
+657 RQKNKIK
-664 IGINNSSIET
+664 IGIDNSSIET
-674 KYLSHNKN
+674 KYLSKNKN
-682 NISFINN
+682 NISFINK

-708 NIYKANKPN
+708 NIYKANKSN
-717 NDKMKKNYSQIN
+717 NDKMKKNFSQIN

-755 IKINNRVNKSSSNKK
+755 IKINNRAITSSNKK

-777 SYSPEMKERLNK
+777 SYSPEIKERLNK
-789 INSNNI
+789 IASNNI

-809 DKKLIKDK
+809 DRKLIKDK
-817 CDRNKNNKINKNKFN
+817 CDRNKSKKINKNKFN
-832 SSDIRNK
+832 SSDIKNK
-839 TCINPGHS
+839 TFIINPGHT

-855 QQKNANEYLGK
+855 QEKNVNEYLGK
-866 ASNKKDKNKTQI
+866 ASNKKEKNKTQI

-887 NKKNKKENNSAIKI
+887 NKKGKKENNTAIKI

-917 DNK
+917 DKK